1 LRIVR
6 HYGCKIEEDF
16 ELTNAYAI
24 NSQNEGKTLLDS
36 KKIQDFPQLDDLD
49 RSILTLLAQNGR
61 MSNAELAEQVGLAQS
76 TCLGRVRALVQAG
89 VITSFTAE
97 IAPEALG
104 LQLQALIS
112 VTLRAG
118 ARANLSE
125 FMAQMRIHPQVIQI
139 FFLGG
144 TEDFIVHLAVR
155 NSDEVR
161 EFVLEQL
168 SNNASVANTRTNIVF
183 DHFHKGPL
191 G

>member
-1 LRIVR
+1 MHTNCVQNSE
-6 HYGCKIEEDF
+6 KI
-16 ELTNAYAI
+16 
-24 NSQNEGKTLLDS
+24 GKSKLDS
-36 KKIQDFPQLDDLD
+36 KKIQDYPQLDDLD
-49 RSILTLLAQNGR
+49 RSILGLLAQNGR
-61 MSNAELAEQVGLAQS
+61 MSNSELAEQVGLAQS

-89 VITSFTAE
+89 VIRSFTAE

-125 FMAQMRIHPQVIQI
+125 FMAQMRSHPQVIQV

-144 TEDFIVHLAVR
+144 TEDFIVHVAVR

-161 EFVLEQL
+161 EFVLAQL

-183 DHFHKGPL
+183 DHYHKGPL

>member
-1 LRIVR
+1 MS
-6 HYGCKIEEDF
+6 E
-16 ELTNAYAI
+16 NAIYSESEAK
-24 NSQNEGKTLLDS
+24 NMLDS
-36 KKIQDFPQLDDLD
+36 KKIHEYPALDQID
-49 RSILTLLAQNGR
+49 RSILSLLAQNGR
-61 MSNAELAEQVGLAQS
+61 MSNAELAEQIGLAPS
-76 TCLGRVRALVQAG
+76 TCLGRVRALVQSG
-89 VITSFTAE
+89 VIRSFTAE

-125 FMAQMRIHPQVIQI
+125 FMAQMRNHPQVIQI

-144 TEDFIVHLAVR
+144 TEDFIVHVAVR

>member
-1 LRIVR
+1 MP
-6 HYGCKIEEDF
+6 
-16 ELTNAYAI
+16 
-24 NSQNEGKTLLDS
+24 DS
-36 KKIQDFPQLDDLD
+36 KKIQSFPQLDDLD
-49 RSILTLLAQNGR
+49 RTILRLLAQNGR

-89 VITSFTAE
+89 VIKSFTAE

-118 ARANLSE
+118 ARANLTE
-125 FMAQMRIHPQVIQI
+125 FMAQMRNHPQVIQI

-144 TEDFIVHLAVR
+144 TEDFIVHVAVR